1 MIQIEKFSHLVSSS
15 SAQKRPVITINTED
29 AHLLLNDIIALQ
41 KQLIEAQTTL
51 ITALK
56 TAQEPTSQS
65 IEADAGRF

>member
-1 MIQIEKFSHLVSSS
+1 MIQIERFSHLVSSS
-15 SAQKRPVITINTED
+15 SAQKRPVITINTDE

-41 KQLIEAQTTL
+41 KQLIEAQNTA

-56 TAQEPTSQS
+56 AAQEPVGAS

>member
-1 MIQIEKFSHLVSSS
+1 MIQIEKFSHLVSSNS
-15 SAQKRPVITINTED
+15 VQKRPVITMNTAD

-56 TAQEPTSQS
+56 AAQEPVGAS

>member
-1 MIQIEKFSHLVSSS
+1 MIHIEKFSHLVSSS
-15 SAQKRPVITINTED
+15 SAQKRPVITINTDD

-41 KQLIEAQTTL
+41 KQLIEAQTTA

-56 TAQEPTSQS
+56 AAQEPTSQS

>member
-1 MIQIEKFSHLVSSS
+1 MIQIERFSYLLSSN
-15 SAQKRPVITINTED
+15 SAQKRPVITMNTAD

-56 TAQEPTSQS
+56 AAQEPVGQS

>member
-1 MIQIEKFSHLVSSS
+1 M
-15 SAQKRPVITINTED
+15 NTAD

-56 TAQEPTSQS
+56 AAQEPVGQS

>member
-15 SAQKRPVITINTED
+15 SGQKRPVMTINTED

-56 TAQEPTSQS
+56 AAQEPTSQS

>member
-1 MIQIEKFSHLVSSS
+1 MIQIERFSYLLSSN
-15 SAQKRPVITINTED
+15 SAQKRPVITMNTAD
-29 AHLLLNDIIALQ
+29 AHLLLNDIITLQ

-56 TAQEPTSQS
+56 AAQEPVGQS